1 MIEGI
6 KSFIIKKNAFLK
18 RTSILGN
25 WHSEEILGTLLKT
38 FNNKNIKRLVTTDE
52 DYIHHKMNLVNI
64 L

>member
-38 FNNKNIKRLVTTDE
+38 FNNKNIKKISYTQMKTIYTT
-52 DYIHHKMNLVNI
+52 K
-64 L
+64 